1 MTQVVLRLDLLMD
14 PRFFGAVSCE
24 LLRANRASD
33 SASEFASPS
42 QCEHL
47 RNRRV
52 PMADDPGP
60 RTARLKV
67 KVVPGSSRNEIVGW
81 LGEALKI
88 KVTAPPERGKAN
100 KAVVELLAAA
110 LGIATDDVIVVS
122 GHASPSKIV
131 AVSGMDDETIKKG
144 FG

>member
-1 MTQVVLRLDLLMD
+1 
-14 PRFFGAVSCE
+14 
-24 LLRANRASD
+24 
-33 SASEFASPS
+33 
-42 QCEHL
+42 
-47 RNRRV
+47 
-52 PMADDPGP
+52 MADDPGP
-60 RTARLKV
+60 RTARLEV

-122 GHASPSKIV
+122 GHSSPAKVV
-131 AVSGMDDETIKKG
+131 AVSGMDEDGIKTALG
-144 FG
+144 WPT